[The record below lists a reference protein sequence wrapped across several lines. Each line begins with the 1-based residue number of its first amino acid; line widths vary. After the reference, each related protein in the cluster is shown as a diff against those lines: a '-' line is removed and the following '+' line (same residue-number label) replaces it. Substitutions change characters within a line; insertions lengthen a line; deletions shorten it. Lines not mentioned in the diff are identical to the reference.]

1 MIKIVSIESKDKG
14 KRSFFCI
21 DVTNFQSTGAFRCGP
36 DTKKGGQPVRIDPQD
51 GGDLL
56 SHYTQYHRRRR
67 A

>member
-1 MIKIVSIESKDKG
+1 MTKIVSIESKDKG

-21 DVTNFQSTGAFRCGP
+21 DVTNFQSSAEFRSGT
-36 DTKKGGQPVRIDPQD
+36 DKKRGQPERIDPED

>member
-1 MIKIVSIESKDKG
+1 MIKIVSIESKDMG

-21 DVTNFQSTGAFRCGP
+21 DVTNFQSTGGP
-36 DTKKGGQPVRIDPQD
+36 GTKKGGQPVRIDPQD